1 MAKSDELIA
10 RIDADIARL
19 KGIEDYVEN
28 YAHTHG
34 NNVELI
40 SIINSEILEFQKI
53 RDYVTQSGE
62 ASAPKP
68 KRGRKK
74 KAPGLPADDS
84 I

>member
-19 KGIEDYVEN
+19 KGIED